1 MRQLSTA
8 VALLVLCSTLG
19 ATAAP
24 PPRLLQDPSVSATR
38 IAFAFAGEIW
48 TVPREGG
55 EATRLVSG
63 QLRNRRPIFSP
74 DGASV
79 AFTGTYDDNE
89 DVYVVAAGGGEPR
102 RLTHHPGPDVALG
115 FTPDGKRV
123 LFAVDAEDAAR
134 PSEALHRAGR
144 GRPGRGAAAP
154 VRGGRLL
161 LARRQAPRLRPLP
174 AVAGRVE
181 EVPGRA
187 DDARLDRG
195 PLRLEGR
202 EGAAREL
209 ERPAADVGRRYGLLP
224 LRSQRPGHALR
235 LRPEGGRGPRGRE
248 EPRRLRRPVRL
259 GRTGRDRL
267 RPVRRA
273 EAPRPRL
280 GRDAH
285 GPGHDLGRPPAGAR
299 GFPEGR
305 ARAGPPRGALADGQ
319 ARPPR
324 GARRDPLRSRR
335 EGRRAEPDAE
345 PRRRRPRPVV
355 LAGREERRV
364 ALGRVGRVRAPPLR
378 TRRDGAGEEDRPGP
392 SAVVLLRAAL
402 VARLEEDRPH
412 RQADEPLGRRRRE
425 GDEGEGRLRP
435 LRHAPLE
442 PRPGL
447 VCRLALDRLRE
458 AAPEPPAR
466 RLRPLA
472 RGEEVAAG
480 DGRPERR
487 GVAAVRPEREVPL
500 LPRQHRR
507 RPRPGVA
514 RHDEHGA
521 AGDEQPLRRRPPEGP
536 PLARRTGERRGGGGD
551 ARTRR
556 TERAPRPRRPPRR
569 ARPARTR
576 RRRAT
581 AGRTPQRRTR
591 RSRRNR

>member
-8 VALLVLCSTLG
+8 VALLFLCSTLG

-24 PPRLLQDPSVSATR
+24 PPRLLQEPSVSATR

-102 RLTHHPGPDVALG
+102 RLTHHPGPDAAIG

-123 LFAVDAEDAAR
+123 LFASMRRTPRDLPKLFTVPVGGGPAEELPLPSGADA
-134 PSEALHRAGR
+134 
-144 GRPGRGAAAP
+144 
-154 VRGGRLL
+154 LL
-161 LARRQAPRLRPLP
+161 LARRQASRLRPLP
-174 AVAGRVE
+174 AVAGGVE

-209 ERPAADVGRRYGLLP
+209 ERPAADVGRRDGLLP
-224 LRSQRPGHALR
+224 LRPQRPGHALR
-235 LRPEGGRGPRGRE
+235 VRREDGRGPRGRE
-248 EPRRLRRPVRL
+248 EPRRLRRPVGL
-259 GRTGRDRL
+259 GRTGGDRL

-280 GRDAH
+280 GHDAH

-299 GFPEGR
+299 GLPEGR

-324 GARRDPLRSRR
+324 GARRDPLRSRG
-335 EGRRAEPDAE
+335 EGRRAESDAE
-345 PRRRRPRPVV
+345 PRRRGPRPVV
-355 LAGREERRV
+355 LAGRQVGRV

-378 TRRDGAGEEDRPGP
+378 ARRDGAGEEGRPGP
-392 SAVVLLRAAL
+392 PAVVLLRAAL

-447 VCRLALDRLRE
+447 VARLALDRLRE
-458 AAPEPPAR
+458 AAPEPPPR

-487 GVAAVRPEREVPL
+487 GVAAVRPGRQVPL

-507 RPRPGVA
+507 RPRPGLA

-536 PLARRTGERRGGGGD
+536 PLARRARERRGGRGG
-551 ARTRR
+551 REGREGRRR
-556 TERAPRPRRPPRR
+556 TEQGRRAARTPRR
-569 ARPARTR
+569 
-576 RRRAT
+576 
-581 AGRTPQRRTR
+581 GRGGQGAPQRTR
-591 RSRRNR
+591 RSRRSR